1 MFKVLDGSGG
11 NVLGVE
17 ISESYTKQGV
27 QAFEKTCENTVAEGF
42 DRLNILVKLDA
53 LKLRDV
59 KFGAFVEDSKYALQH
74 INQMR
79 HLAIVGNSDMLKH
92 LATMDNAIF
101 GGKAK
106 ERIEKYLD
114 VADLD
119 QAWDFVRS

>member
-1 MFKVLDGSGG
+1 MFKVLDGSDG

-17 ISESYTKQGV
+17 ISESYTKQDV
-27 QAFEKTCENTVAEGF
+27 QEFEKTCENTAAQGF
-42 DRLNILVKLDA
+42 DQLNILVKLDA

-74 INQMR
+74 MDQMR

-101 GGKAK
+101 GSKAK
-106 ERIEKYLD
+106 ERIEKYFD